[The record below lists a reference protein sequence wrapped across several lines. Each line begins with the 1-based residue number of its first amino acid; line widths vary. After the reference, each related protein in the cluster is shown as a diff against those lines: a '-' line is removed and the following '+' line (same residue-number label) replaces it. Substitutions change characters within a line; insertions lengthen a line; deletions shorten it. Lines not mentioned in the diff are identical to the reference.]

1 MKDLKEIREKCL
13 LFSDICGAYELSC
26 MTVENEYLKK
36 REKLFCDSD
45 NELGI
50 VGEELSEI
58 AKGCENEKV
67 QRNECAKNSLA
78 EAKRIVDGISDKHF
92 QRIKYRRLTENSGKT
107 YLPENYETMNYTA
120 LKSHMDNAC
129 EKLKNAAAELESAFM
144 PDMLSG
150 AIGFVAPSF
159 RKKLHS
165 EIVIRHS
172 DVVRLAA
179 VLDNFS
185 PVKRAVERA
194 EEGEKIIREK
204 ILAKAL
210 ETGKKYKKERDETL
224 AKRHRVFKEVL
235 MADNLKN
242 IFGSG
247 GKYYLGNYHYFS
259 KYLKNVSSSLSGS
272 AKAIDNGGIR
282 FDTYANR
289 LGKHLFVSDDR
300 TNFKNWFISL
310 ALDVLENDAKA
321 RIRFFDVTGLGGSYS
336 SLVPLFSVS
345 DIAAASTAAEAS
357 AFLSETERYISD
369 VNSGKKAVTDTYLF
383 IENIP
388 NNIPE
393 KDADLLLRI
402 IKNGEK
408 CGVRVI
414 GSVQDTEKYPRAFK
428 GFLEDV
434 FKNEDVMH
442 VESCSIKI
450 GEGLLYFAVRDSA
463 ENRVKRLMQ
472 KLSNF
477 KEKYSVIPIV
487 KHFPAKYDFQ
497 KCSSAEGISVPVGID
512 ENGKGVELV
521 FSEKRPYALAVGDV
535 ASGKSSVLHALLL
548 GAMARYSPREVRFA
562 VGDLKNGCEFN
573 IYATSGCPYFD
584 SVISSE
590 DKDTMAS
597 FLRYYVAEMNNRQY
611 AFDNISKMSGTFVR
625 KYETYRQECERIGAE
640 YLPRTVL
647 VIDEFQTLFD
657 ASSSGTAQLLSELVR
672 KGRTY
677 GIHIIMASQRA
688 VSDNLKNSF
697 GSELRN
703 YFTTR
708 IVFKCP
714 VQVARTML
722 SENCADT
729 GRENSGISK
738 APLLKCGSA
747 VINTYMGQN
756 EDGTSVVQCFYAS
769 SEDITTVLEK
779 LTEGGK
785 KRYVELLNGTYTY
798 LPYEDIVGYITLGK
812 SMHLFCDSTRGGG
825 DVICDDSV
833 VAIDLARLND
843 SILVCGN
850 TDFAKKT
857 FACAKSAIA
866 NAKVNVCNYSGMD
879 LPQHITEN
887 ANIVN
892 SVSELYADCEEG
904 GVVNLIISP
913 ETDTSL
919 YQASSY
925 RETDEVEKFKKFLQ
939 SADGK
944 NVINVVFVSD
954 FKAIKKYMPYLSD
967 IMPLRFVSAESAENV
982 RSALGDIDV
991 KTYTKSEG
999 SAIAYYCNKKTG
1011 KSGRFFTF
1019 SMDI

>member
-26 MTVENEYLKK
+26 MTVENEYVKK
-36 REKLFCDSD
+36 REKLFSDSD
-45 NELGI
+45 AELGRI
-50 VGEELSEI
+50 SGELDSI
-58 AKGCENEKV
+58 ADDCENEKA
-67 QRNECAKNSLA
+67 QRSECARNSLS
-78 EAKRIVDGISDKHF
+78 EAKRIVDGIPDKHF
-92 QRIKYRRLTENSGKT
+92 QRMKLRRLTESSGKT
-107 YLPENYETMNYTA
+107 YLPENYEAMNYTA

-150 AIGFVAPSF
+150 VIGFVMPSF

-165 EIVIRHS
+165 EIVVRHA
-172 DVVRLAA
+172 DIVRLAA

-185 PVKRAVERA
+185 TVKRAVERA
-194 EEGEKIIREK
+194 EEGERIIRK
-204 ILAKAL
+204 RILENAF
-210 ETGKKYKKERDETL
+210 EIGKKYKKERDETL
-224 AKRHRVFKEVL
+224 AKRHNVFKEVL
-235 MADNLKN
+235 KADNIKN

-247 GKYYLGNYHYFS
+247 GKYYLGSYHYFS
-259 KYLKNVSSSLSGS
+259 KYIQNVSKGLSGS
-272 AKAIDNGGIR
+272 AKEIDSGGIK
-282 FDTYANR
+282 FDTYAHR
-289 LGKHLFVSDDR
+289 LEKHLFVSDNR
-300 TNFKNWFISL
+300 TKFKNWFVSL
-310 ALDVLENDAKA
+310 ALDVLENDSKA
-321 RIRFFDVTGLGGSYS
+321 RIRFFDIAGLGSSYS

-345 DIAAASTAAEAS
+345 DIAVASTAAEAS
-357 AFLSETERYISD
+357 YFLSETERYISD

-388 NNIPE
+388 NNIPD
-393 KDADLLLRI
+393 KDAELLLRI

-414 GSVQDTEKYPRAFK
+414 GSVTDGEEYPRAFK
-428 GFLEDV
+428 GFLEDI
-434 FKNEDVMH
+434 FKNEDVILAKA
-442 VESCSIKI
+442 CSIKI
-450 GEGLLYFAVRDSA
+450 GEGQLCFAVRGSA
-463 ENRVKRLMQ
+463 EERVKKLFQ
-472 KLSNF
+472 KLATF
-477 KEKYSVIPIV
+477 KEKLSVIPIA
-487 KHFPAKYDFQ
+487 KHFPSKDSLQ
-497 KCSSAEGISVPVGID
+497 KCSSADGISVPVGID
-512 ENGKGVELV
+512 KNGKEVELV

-548 GAMARYSPREVRFA
+548 GTMARYSPREVRFA

-573 IYATSGCPYFD
+573 IYATSECPYFD
-584 SVISSE
+584 AVISSE

-597 FLRYYVAEMNNRQY
+597 FLRYYVSKMNDRQR
-611 AFDNISKMSGTFVR
+611 AFDDISQRSGTFVR

-657 ASSSGTAQLLSELVR
+657 ASSGTAELLSELVR

-688 VSDNLKNSF
+688 VSDSLKNSF

-714 VQVARTML
+714 MQVARTML
-722 SENCADT
+722 SETCADT

-738 APLLKCGSA
+738 APLLGCGNA

-756 EDGTSVVQCFYAS
+756 EEGTSVMQCFYAS
-769 SEDITTVLEK
+769 SEDIKSALET
-779 LTEGGK
+779 LSTR
-785 KRYVELLNGTYTY
+785 KRYVELLNGTYTAP
-798 LPYEDIVGYITLGK
+798 PYEDIVGYITLGK
-812 SMHLFCDSTRGGG
+812 SMRLFCDSTLGSG
-825 DVICDDSV
+825 DAICDDSV
-833 VAIDLARLND
+833 VAIDLARLKD

-857 FACAKSAIA
+857 FACAKWALA
-866 NAKVNVCNYSGMD
+866 RPTVNICNYSGMD
-879 LPQHITEN
+879 LPKSVTEN

-892 SVSELYADCEEG
+892 SVLELSADCGDG

-913 ETDTSL
+913 EIDTSL
-919 YQASSY
+919 HQASSY
-925 RETDEVEKFKKFLQ
+925 RESAEIADFKKLLQ
-939 SADGK
+939 SADGQ

-954 FKAIKKYMPYLSD
+954 FKAIKKYMPYLAD
-967 IMPLRFVSAESAENV
+967 ILPLRFVSAESSDNV
-982 RSALGDIDV
+982 RAALGDISV
-991 KTYTKSEG
+991 KDYTEAKG
-999 SAIAYYCNKKTG
+999 SVIAYYCNKKTG
-1011 KSGRFFTF
+1011 KNGKFFTF